1 MVISM
6 ALVGLVFLLLPLRIT
21 SKPHDLFIHTF
32 GGLLKIGSEAKITD
46 LPGKLVSE
54 ETVSIEL
61 YNSLLE
67 ERSQL
72 EDQFKEIYRRYIQL
86 NEEFEQATGARQRL
100 PDVGPGHIWA
110 EVITFVP
117 EKNEI
122 DINRGEQDGIRKG
135 LYVIGQ
141 DYLIGT
147 VEKANNYSAKVQLLT
162 SPEHSLIVEIEAV
175 DDQGKNIYKRAF
187 MKGDGKSGC
196 VISGVET
203 KYKIE
208 QGNYIYAYAKPGYL
222 NSPLIIGK
230 VSEIKNDGLAP
241 MNWQIKVV
249 PSFDIST
256 LERVFAVTMEPV
268 EGGTKK

>member
-1 MVISM
+1 MVIVM
-6 ALVGLVFLLLPLRIT
+6 ALVGLFFLLLPERIT
-21 SKPHDLFIHTF
+21 SRPHDIFIHTF
-32 GGLLKIGSEAKITD
+32 GGLLKIGTEAKLTD
-46 LPGKLVSE
+46 LPGKLVGE
-54 ETVSIEL
+54 ETVSIGL

-67 ERSQL
+67 ERGQL

-86 NEEFEQATGARQRL
+86 NEEFELATGARQRL

-110 EVITFVP
+110 EVITFIP

-122 DINRGEQDGIRKG
+122 DINRGEQDGIKKG

-147 VEKANNYSAKVQLLT
+147 VSQANNYSAKVQLLT
-162 SPEHSLIVEIEAV
+162 AAEHSLIVEIEAI
-175 DDQGKNIYKRAF
+175 DEQGRNIYKRAF

-196 VISGVET
+196 MISGVET

-230 VSEIKNDGLAP
+230 ISEIKHDGAAP

-249 PSFDIST
+249 PSFDIAT
-256 LERVFAVTMEPV
+256 LERVFAVTMEPL
-268 EGGTKK
+268 ERGEAK